1 MTNTR
6 PVTFL
11 ICTLVCG
18 ISAGNIFAAKASNKS
33 FKIITDTGTFCQ
45 EIKSRSLAINT
56 IESSFVQETHLDIL
70 SQPIRATG
78 YFCFKRPGLVRWE
91 YLKPFSYLIVINGD
105 DAYIKDENKT
115 QHYDINSNKLFARI
129 NGAIMSALSGDII
142 KTNGDFSFAL
152 FESDKEYLIAM
163 KPLRKKLMEFLK
175 DIKVY
180 LDKGDFSMSTLQI
193 SEPSGDYTRISF
205 REKKINLPI
214 DDQKFNID

>member
-11 ICTLVCG
+11 ICILVCG
-18 ISAGNIFAAKASNKS
+18 ISVGNIFAAKDEP
-33 FKIITDTGTFCQ
+33 FKIITDTGTFCR

-78 YFCFKRPGLVRWE
+78 HFCFKRPGLVRWE
-91 YLKPFSYLIVINGD
+91 YLKPFSYLIVINGN
-105 DAYIKDENKT
+105 DACIKDENKT
-115 QHYDINSNKLFARI
+115 QHYDVNSNKLFARI

-152 FESDKEYLIAM
+152 LESGKEYLIVM
-163 KPLRKKLMEFLK
+163 KPLRKKMMEFLK
-175 DIKVY
+175 EIKVY
-180 LDKGDFSMSTLQI
+180 LEKGDFSMSTLQI

-205 REKKINLPI
+205 REKKINPPI